1 MFRFKNLFFLTVLIL
16 FSACSKKNTNNSL
29 VTDFSGKYEGST
41 TVKVSVNG
49 QTGSQPYNM
58 VLDISKGDNSNEI
71 KILFGSWL
79 TKATLGGNK
88 FIIQETSFPG
98 PITTTGNG
106 EFSGN
111 KLTISYTQK
120 SGNIQTINYSGTLTK
135 F

>member
-1 MFRFKNLFFLTVLIL
+1 MKGLQKLL
-16 FSACSKKNTNNSL
+16 
-29 VTDFSGKYEGST
+29 
-41 TVKVSVNG
+41 
-49 QTGSQPYNM
+49 QTGKRSPQPYNM

-79 TKATLGGNK
+79 TKATLNGNK
-88 FIIQETSFPG
+88 FTIQETSFPG

-111 KLTISYTQK
+111 KLSISYTQK
-120 SGNIQTINYSGTLTK
+120 SGNVQTINYSGTLAK